1 MKKILTCIAILLSQF
16 SYGQNLGLPAFAEGA
31 PNNYF
36 TQGNGDGGNL
46 EVYNVLLKLHSG
58 MAIGS
63 PYADNGYS
71 GPIEKATIAFNARS
85 GNIAMLGTLTSTNAY
100 INNSVAIG
108 TNNPMGYRL
117 AVAGAAIAESV
128 TVKVHIAWP
137 DYVFN
142 KDYKLLSLKE
152 VSNYI
157 NKNHHLPDM
166 PSAKEVALKGIDLGE
181 MNKLLT
187 LKVEELTLHLI
198 EKDKEVNGL
207 QSQMESVIN
216 QGKEQQK
223 QINELRELLTQQSA
237 KSHRAKK

>member
-1 MKKILTCIAILLSQF
+1 MKKLITCIAILLSQS

-36 TQGNGDGGNL
+36 TQGNGDGGDISA
-46 EVYNVLLKLHSG
+46 YNVFLKLHYG

-85 GNIAMLGTLTSTNAY
+85 GNISMLGTLTSTNAF
-100 INNSVAIG
+100 INTSLGVG

-128 TVKVHIAWP
+128 TVKVHVAWP

-142 KDYKLLSLKE
+142 KDYKLLPLRE

-166 PSAKEVALKGIDLGE
+166 PGAAEVALKGIDLGE

-216 QGKEQQK
+216 QSKEQQK
-223 QINELRELLTQQSA
+223 QINDLRVMLTKQSGESHSA
-237 KSHRAKK
+237 KK